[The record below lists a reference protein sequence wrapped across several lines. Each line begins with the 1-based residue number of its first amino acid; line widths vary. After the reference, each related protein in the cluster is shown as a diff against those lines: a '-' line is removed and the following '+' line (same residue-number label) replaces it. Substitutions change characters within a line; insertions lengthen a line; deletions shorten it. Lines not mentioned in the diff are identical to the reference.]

1 MLGFDFLYFSLGFT
15 KPKVSVILQ
24 AAVAGLEL
32 QILLLLPPKC
42 FHKHV
47 PPHYSENFLFCLYYL
62 FNVIH
67 TVL

>member
-1 MLGFDFLYFSLGFT
+1 MLGFYFLYFSLGFT
-15 KPKVSVILQ
+15 KHKVSVIL

-32 QILLLLPPKC
+32 QILPLLPPKC